1 MKLRIFTMI
10 GMVLLLTLGLD
21 AAGAGGGLT
30 TATTAIQSLKTTL
43 TNLAKIVAGIGL
55 IFIAIRYFMQQSE
68 QRSIPWGWVIAAI
81 VIGSAN
87 EILGLFNLTT
97 TP

>member
-21 AAGAGGGLT
+21 AAAGGGLT
-30 TATTAIQSLKTTL
+30 TATTAIKSLRSTL
-43 TNLAKIVAGIGL
+43 TDLAKIVAGIGL

-68 QRSIPWGWVIAAI
+68 QRSIPWGWVIAAV
-81 VIGSAN
+81 VIGSATD
-87 EILGLFNLTT
+87 ILKLFGLDT
-97 TP
+97 

>member
-21 AAGAGGGLT
+21 AAGGGLT
-30 TATTAIQSLKTTL
+30 GVTTTATSLRGTL
-43 TNLAKIVAGIGL
+43 ETLAKIVAAIGL
-55 IFIAIRYFMQQSE
+55 IFIVIRYFMQQSE

-81 VIGSAN
+81 MLGSIT
-87 EILGLFNLTT
+87 EILTLFNIN
-97 TP
+97 

>member
-21 AAGAGGGLT
+21 AAGGGLGGVT
-30 TATTAIQSLKTTL
+30 TAAEGLKTTL
-43 TNLAKIVAGIGL
+43 HNLAVIIASLGL
-55 IFIAIRYFMQQSE
+55 LFIIIRYFMQQSE

-81 VIGSAN
+81 MLGSSQ
-87 EILGLFNLTT
+87 EILDLFGIQ
-97 TP
+97 